1 MTKTIQQ
8 LRDETQAVL
17 NSALDKIHTLNAD
30 MPETMGIGFHHFEL
44 SFIDASESDKE
55 TVTHQIMTSSD
66 TGLKAMK
73 TALRMVTDKL
83 IECEKAADNDT
94 DGKDHADLFAD
105 SVDIDP
111 LELAK
116 MADSM
121 GKLSQLLH
129 ATAALM
135 ASKELKR
142 MLTH

>member
-8 LRDETQAVL
+8 LRSETQAIL
-17 NSALDKIHTLNAD
+17 DSALDKIHTLNND

-44 SFIDASESDKE
+44 SFIDGSEEGQE

-66 TGLKAMK
+66 TGLRAMK
-73 TALRMVTDKL
+73 TALRLLTDKL
-83 IECEKAADNDT
+83 IECEKAADHGE
-94 DGKDHADLFAD
+94 DGKDHADLFAE
-105 SVDIDP
+105 SVDICP

-121 GKLSQLLH
+121 DKLSKLLH
-129 ATAALM
+129 TTAALM

-142 MLTH
+142 ILTH